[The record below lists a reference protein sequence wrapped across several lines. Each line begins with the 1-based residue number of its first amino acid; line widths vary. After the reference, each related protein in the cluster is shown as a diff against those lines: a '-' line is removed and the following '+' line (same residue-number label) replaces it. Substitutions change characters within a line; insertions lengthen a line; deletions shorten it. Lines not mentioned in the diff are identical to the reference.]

1 VIQKLIIIAGEP
13 QWIEVQYISAVG
25 LYQIENKE
33 TIWFIYDLEPIDDY
47 EKISDAI
54 YNIKSQWIRNK
65 KIEEVLKK

>member
-1 VIQKLIIIAGEP
+1 VIQKLIIVNGNP
-13 QWIEVQYISAVG
+13 GWIEVQYISAIG
-25 LYQIENKE
+25 LYQIENSK